1 MGARDLL
8 KDLMAPFIGGTE
20 APKPAKFAEFAS
32 IRKPQD
38 AAQVPVAEGDSQNS
52 QDSQRVSANS
62 TSALPPP
69 SGDIGPPA
77 WTARDIARFL
87 ARRDRLMRWGW
98 TESEA
103 DAVAARLTRRDLEA
117 GDDRVA
123 CIACRHYEHGR
134 CAQHRAAGLQ
144 ADAVGRDLAVLPQRC
159 PAHEPA
165 FNS

>member
-8 KDLMAPFIGGTE
+8 EDLMAPFIGGSE
-20 APKPAKFAEFAS
+20 APEPAKFAEFAGV
-32 IRKPQD
+32 RRPQD

-52 QDSQRVSANS
+52 QDSQGVSANS

-103 DAVAARLTRRDLEA
+103 DAVAARLTRRDLDA
-117 GDDRVA
+117 SDDRRA
-123 CIACRHYEHGR
+123 CIECRHYERGH
-134 CAQHRAAGLQ
+134 CARHRAALL
-144 ADAVGRDLAVLPQRC
+144 ASNVIGRDLAVLPQRC

-165 FNS
+165 FNP